1 MTKSISVIVVDDHD
15 LVRAGIVRLIS
26 DYPDVTVIG
35 EAGSA
40 DEALQKVEMLN
51 PDVIIMDIDM
61 PDEDGIAA
69 TRRIRRLLPNAR
81 IVMLTMHGRDSYVL
95 DAIRAGAY
103 GYLLKDVSADDLVAT
118 IRTVAHGG
126 AVIGPRIARR
136 VLDEFTHEAGSA
148 AASATRTRSPD
159 DLSPREEQILAL
171 IAEGETS
178 RSIAQ
183 ALFLSENTVKRHTS
197 NIYQKLHVQ
206 HRSQAAAEAVRRGMA
221 SDPEPVRDPVQPQEQ

>member
-1 MTKSISVIVVDDHD
+1 MTKAISVLVVDDHD
-15 LVRAGIVRLIS
+15 LVRAGIVRLIA
-26 DYPDVTVIG
+26 DYPDVTVVG
-35 EAGSA
+35 EAGTA
-40 DEALQKVEMLN
+40 DEALERAEALN

-61 PDEDGIAA
+61 PDEDGISAS
-69 TRRIRRLLPNAR
+69 RRIRRSLPDAR
-81 IVMLTMHGRDSYVL
+81 IVMLTMYGRESYVL

-103 GYLLKDVSADDLVAT
+103 GYLLKDVSADDLMGT

-126 AVIGPRIARR
+126 AVIGPRLARR
-136 VLDEFTHEAGSA
+136 ILDEFTHEAERDATSV
-148 AASATRTRSPD
+148 TRTRAPD

-197 NIYQKLHVQ
+197 NIYQKLHVR
-206 HRSQAAAEAVRRGMA
+206 HRSQAAAEAVRRGLVP
-221 SDPEPVRDPVQPQEQ
+221 SSPTQVDE